1 MKLQG
6 LMRIFSI
13 RQRMIGAIVVV
24 LSLLAVVSAAG
35 GWGIYRQSQLANA
48 FMTEALVGK
57 AGLSGLRLTLADMSR
72 FEKDMVI
79 QYESPEQLSLANM
92 YWERSR
98 DQVRKQ
104 LAEMPVQSGADGQAL
119 VAAMQ
124 QHLDAYVAEVE
135 PVVRQIQAGD
145 FNSATVANRV
155 LQKATQQY
163 NLLFADAQQ
172 FGSLLDKRAEALQNE
187 LEATQRMAMLGF
199 GVAVLLAMFV
209 VVPTTLAN
217 MQSICQPLREA
228 QAVADAITSGD
239 LTRPIHSEGRDE
251 LTALT
256 RALAG
261 MQASLARIVGEVRGT
276 TAGIGTASEEIASG
290 NQDLS
295 TRTEN
300 AAGNLQQAAGS
311 LEQINGMVQQSAGAA
326 RQASEMAVANAQV
339 AARGG
344 QVMGQV
350 VVTMDQIH
358 QSSQKINDIIGVIDS
373 IAFQTNILALNAA
386 VEAARAG
393 EQGRGFAVV
402 AAEVRGLAQ
411 RSAEAARE
419 IKGLI
424 GHSVDTVAA
433 GSRLVN
439 EAGSTIGEIVANAE
453 KVSAF
458 ISEITTAAH
467 EQSQGIGQVN
477 EAVNQ
482 LDQMTQQNAAL
493 VEQSAA
499 AAESLRDQAARLTQ
513 VVQIFR
519 LSSASHPGGPT
530 ASGRRQGVN
539 R

>member
-1 MKLQG
+1 
-6 LMRIFSI
+6 
-13 RQRMIGAIVVV
+13 MIGAIGVV

-57 AGLSGLRLTLADMSR
+57 AGLSELRLTLADMSR

-172 FGSLLDKRAEALQNE
+172 FGSLLDKRAEALRNE

-217 MQSICQPLREA
+217 MQSICRPLREA

-530 ASGRRQGVN
+530 ADGKA
-539 R
+539 